1 MDKRCLPFVSMV
13 VAAWFAAPAGLM
25 AARPPS
31 GSSTDALV
39 ARAKAAIEDG
49 TVVPSRDLAPLLA
62 RLAASRNE
70 FEQGDL
76 IDDIA
81 TWGRSDGA
89 YPAAVKAYL
98 RDAAPPVLLAVAR
111 GKADSL
117 VRGNAL
123 MAVGALHA
131 SDSFLDAAIAI
142 AKADPD
148 RMVQFKGSLMERGKE
163 ERHHP
168 VVVGGAPAAAAARTA
183 ATNPT
188 SPAKE
193 QAALEFL
200 RRRHERVSADTL
212 GEAALHADTD
222 VVVALL
228 DAGVDVNATTLMGT
242 PLDYA
247 LGPGCVADRASPEAR
262 LATIDAL
269 IQHGADVKRQ
279 DAGGN
284 TILVSAAECPVAV
297 VGHLVAAGASIDTKN
312 ARGFSPLQNALM
324 RGKWEVAELLV
335 DHGARVSK
343 KQIHELFSE
352 LPSDPRKLA
361 LIKRATVK

>member
-1 MDKRCLPFVSMV
+1 MDKRCLPFVSIV

-25 AARPPS
+25 AAKPPR
-31 GSSTDALV
+31 GPSTDALI
-39 ARAKAAIEDG
+39 ARATAAIADG
-49 TVVPSRDLAPLLA
+49 TVVASRDLAPLLE

-76 IDDIA
+76 IDAIE

-123 MAVGALHA
+123 MAVGALHV
-131 SDSFLDAAIAI
+131 SDSLLDEAIAI

-148 RMVQFKGSLMERGKE
+148 KMVQFKGSLMEQGR
-163 ERHHP
+163 ERRRHP
-168 VVVGGAPAAAAARTA
+168 MVVGGAPAAAAPTA

-188 SPAKE
+188 SPARE

-200 RRRHERVSADTL
+200 RRRHERVSADDL
-212 GEAALHADTD
+212 GQAALHADTD

-284 TILVSAAECPVAV
+284 TILMSAVECPVAV
-297 VGHLVAAGASIDTKN
+297 VAHLVAAGASVDTKN
-312 ARGFSPLQNALM
+312 ARGFSPLQDAFM
-324 RGKWEVAELLV
+324 RGKWEVAEFLV

-343 KQIHELFSE
+343 KQINELFSE
-352 LPSDPRKLA
+352 LPSDPKKLA